1 MFAGFHALVLECYT
15 QILLHNI
22 ISEENSVILL
32 TLVKKRV
39 LMTWNKVLIGS
50 RNSDFKICINTTS
63 TTNQLCKW
71 QPKYDCF
78 MSMHNSQLSVS
89 LVLVDF
95 VLFCWWCFFCCCF
108 SPGIAPKKHNNIL
121 NVSVTK
127 LDITSRLLSSVWQAF
142 TSLLRNATPLW
153 LDQIT
158 AMLSWQF
165 CPLHQLFFLSRQ
177 K

>member
-95 VLFCWWCFFCCCF
+95 VLFCWWWVFFVVVFVCLFVVINSERISCKDCKDIIYPSDKLNF
-108 SPGIAPKKHNNIL
+108 FWSFYRAVWTQCNISNIL
-121 NVSVTK
+121 
-127 LDITSRLLSSVWQAF
+127 I
-142 TSLLRNATPLW
+142 
-153 LDQIT
+153 
-158 AMLSWQF
+158 
-165 CPLHQLFFLSRQ
+165 
-177 K
+177 